1 MELYI
6 DFFNLLKTYTQQFYK
21 NMLFRYINKPNY
33 LEFIYL
39 KGLFLL
45 KNIYSLLLFNCIDRN
60 EIISILEKAY
70 IYFIEFLIQININTD
85 NFELTLKDAVMFTYK
100 KTILSYKQTNYNKY
114 IMQKEFDNNLNI
126 LCNIFYIVNN
136 VNFIEYVNNN
146 QESEDEYSNI
156 FITNKLNAIKTLENK
171 LLKSLKNNNDLQQ
184 LNEKILDL
192 KDNMQKTIETLYNDK
207 SHVKNYTYNI
217 NMLNNIYNIL

>member
-1 MELYI
+1 
-6 DFFNLLKTYTQQFYK
+6 
-21 NMLFRYINKPNY
+21 
-33 LEFIYL
+33 
-39 KGLFLL
+39 
-45 KNIYSLLLFNCIDRN
+45 
-60 EIISILEKAY
+60 
-70 IYFIEFLIQININTD
+70 
-85 NFELTLKDAVMFTYK
+85 
-100 KTILSYKQTNYNKY
+100 
-114 IMQKEFDNNLNI
+114 MQKEFDNNLNI

>member
-192 KDNMQKTIETLYNDK
+192 KDNMEKTIETLYNDK